1 MTIIFFLS
9 IFLFFYTSETHTVKV
24 TKKFALTFY
33 ALVGIIMSK
42 TFFQDLMKPHKDE
55 VLVIPVREINAIYEI
70 SRLAKM
76 IDNSGLIKSEEIKQ
90 MYIDVKE
97 LGGNYKHLFH
107 LLVTTYL
114 NMDRKVNKMGK

>member
-1 MTIIFFLS
+1 
-9 IFLFFYTSETHTVKV
+9 
-24 TKKFALTFY
+24 
-33 ALVGIIMSK
+33 MSK
-42 TFFQDLMKPHKDE
+42 TFFQEIMKPHKDE
-55 VLVIPVREINAIYEI
+55 VLVIPVRGINAIYEI

-97 LGGNYKHLFH
+97 LGGNYKHLFQ

-114 NMDRKVNKMGK
+114 NMDRE